1 MVPAG
6 GTAVSTLETGILA
19 FRWAAVAWMLALT
32 VTGRVSFARPALAVG
47 AVLATAGWVAA
58 LSWTAIRGRRLSLW
72 IDLLVSVALLAV
84 SAFVVPRGT
93 VDDRSL
99 FAAAYPFAAAVGWG
113 AAWGVRGGLASGAVL
128 AAVYVSTRPL
138 NGVPLSTLASED
150 LQAMATGA
158 VNFVIAGGAVGM
170 VSRLLRRSA
179 AEVREATAQAIA
191 AREHA
196 ARLVEREALARTIH
210 DSVLQSLALIRK
222 RAREAADRG
231 GEHVGTLAEL
241 AARQERELRALIL
254 RDPEAAP
261 AGATS
266 LREALEAAASDVPG
280 VSPVVSAVGAI
291 WVSSALAE
299 AVTGAAREALVNA
312 AKHAEAGR
320 TTVFAAIEDGHVVV
334 AVRDDGR
341 GFNYDEHQLRASR
354 RAGML
359 RSMKGR
365 IEDLG
370 GTMRVETAPGR
381 GTEVEFRVPLGAA

>member
-6 GTAVSTLETGILA
+6 GTAVATLETGILA

-32 VTGRVSFARPALAVG
+32 LTGLASYERPALAIG
-47 AVLATAGWVAA
+47 AVLATAAWVAV
-58 LSWTAIRGRRLSLW
+58 LSWTRIRGRRASLW

-84 SAFVVPRGT
+84 SAFVVQRGS

-113 AAWGVRGGLASGAVL
+113 VAWGVRGGLASGALL
-128 AAVYVSTRPL
+128 AIVYMSTRPL
-138 NGVPLSTLASED
+138 NGVPLSTLGSED

-170 VSRLLRRSA
+170 VSRLLQRSA
-179 AEVREATAQAIA
+179 VEVREATAQAIA

-196 ARLVEREALARTIH
+196 ARLVERETLARTIH
-210 DSVLQSLALIRK
+210 DSVLQSLALIQK
-222 RAREAADRG
+222 RAREAAAGG
-231 GEHVGTLAEL
+231 GEQVGALAEL

-254 RDPEAAP
+254 RDPEEAP

-280 VSPVVSAVGAI
+280 VTPVVSAVGAM
-291 WVSSALAE
+291 WVPSALAD
-299 AVTGAAREALVNA
+299 ALTGAAREALVNA
-312 AKHAEAGR
+312 AKHADARR

-341 GFNYDEHQLRASR
+341 GFDYDEPRLRALR

-370 GTMRVETAPGR
+370 GTMRVDTAPGR